1 MKYWQN
7 ILVILFLIVLY
18 PLAVDFLGGATPSGK
33 SGLQLATFTS
43 FVVVP
48 TIIAYLM
55 YLYIDK
61 VSEKEQSDNK

>member
-18 PLAVDFLGGATPSGK
+18 PLSVDLLGGATPSGK
-33 SGLQLATFTS
+33 AGLQLATFTS
-43 FVVVP
+43 FVIVP
-48 TIIAYLM
+48 TLIAYLM

-61 VSEKEQSDNK
+61 VSGEKDSR